1 MELRRE
7 AGEAVR
13 YGGGYTEDPARL
25 EEGMEFGYW
34 ISTTL
39 RKSLGREL

>member
-25 EEGMEFGYW
+25 EKAW
-34 ISTTL
+34 
-39 RKSLGREL
+39 SLATASARP